1 MAPPNHNSPEVL
13 REEILADAR
22 RESEA
27 IVRRAQQDAESLLAR
42 AAAEADQVR
51 RERLD
56 QARSEAARRT
66 ELILATVPVEVARQ
80 RAARVEALLQSI
92 RDEIRHRLLARDG
105 FDYRDAVMS
114 LAAEAIQRMS
124 GNSFVLKLSAT
135 DHEVLGDG
143 LAEEIARRVARS
155 PLSVTISNSTP
166 LAGDGVLVQDLED
179 RQECDNRLEA
189 RLDRLWPELRRRI
202 AVRAALVAPVGTTG
216 GGA

>member
-56 QARSEAARRT
+56 QARNEAARRT